1 MGVMY
6 LNGWG
11 VKPSHRQAL
20 ECFTIA
26 AQVGHVLGMYNLAVM
41 HLNGR
46 AGLPDADARLSCPP
60 ALALMKKIAEKGSW
74 GGLVQQVCVQLTSV
88 MQLKCLAATVPAG
101 ILYHIHATI
110 KLFVRQVVQYLC
122 STQAL
127 LIRHSRAFAAGC
139 AERLATDLEQLLLAL
154 QNYLQVCVFC
164 TSVQLTPATSAAGI

>member
-11 VKPSHRQAL
+11 VKPSQRQAL

-46 AGLPDADARLSCPP
+46 TGLPGVEARQKCPP

-74 GGLVQQVCVQLTSV
+74 GGLVQQVCIELICI
-88 MQLKCLAATVPAG
+88 MQLDISSLSKNVHC
-101 ILYHIHATI
+101 Y
-110 KLFVRQVVQYLC
+110 
-122 STQAL
+122 
-127 LIRHSRAFAAGC
+127 
-139 AERLATDLEQLLLAL
+139 
-154 QNYLQVCVFC
+154 
-164 TSVQLTPATSAAGI
+164 

>member
-46 AGLPDADARLSCPP
+46 AGLPDVDARLSCPQ

-74 GGLVQQVCVQLTSV
+74 GGLVQQVWVHLTFLLHLKVASLAFLMGTYGYLSV
-88 MQLKCLAATVPAG
+88 SQSWVVVMLLVMKTTDMQP
-101 ILYHIHATI
+101 
-110 KLFVRQVVQYLC
+110 
-122 STQAL
+122 S
-127 LIRHSRAFAAGC
+127 
-139 AERLATDLEQLLLAL
+139 E
-154 QNYLQVCVFC
+154 
-164 TSVQLTPATSAAGI
+164 

>member
-26 AQVGHVLGMYNLAVM
+26 AQVGHVLGMYNLAIM

-46 AGLPDADARLSCPP
+46 AGLTGVEARLNCPP

-74 GGLVQQVCVQLTSV
+74 GGLVQQVCFELTCI
-88 MQLKCLAATVPAG
+88 MQLDFSGLSES
-101 ILYHIHATI
+101 IHW
-110 KLFVRQVVQYLC
+110 Y
-122 STQAL
+122 
-127 LIRHSRAFAAGC
+127 
-139 AERLATDLEQLLLAL
+139 
-154 QNYLQVCVFC
+154 
-164 TSVQLTPATSAAGI
+164 

>member
-46 AGLPDADARLSCPP
+46 AGLPGVEARLNCPP

-74 GGLVQQVCVQLTSV
+74 GGLVQQVCFKLTCI
-88 MQLKCLAATVPAG
+88 MQLDINTLSGNVHC
-101 ILYHIHATI
+101 
-110 KLFVRQVVQYLC
+110 
-122 STQAL
+122 
-127 LIRHSRAFAAGC
+127 
-139 AERLATDLEQLLLAL
+139 
-154 QNYLQVCVFC
+154 
-164 TSVQLTPATSAAGI
+164 